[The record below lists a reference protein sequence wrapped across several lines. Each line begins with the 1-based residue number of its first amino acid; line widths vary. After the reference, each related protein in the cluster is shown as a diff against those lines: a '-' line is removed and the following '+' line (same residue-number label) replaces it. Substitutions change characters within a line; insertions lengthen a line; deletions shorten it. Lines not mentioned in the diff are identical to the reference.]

1 PNQVT
6 LGTFLGTFLFCLVA
20 LRSIRD
26 DSAYHLPA
34 LTAFVLTVISLSLFL
49 YFVHH
54 LVRSLQA
61 ENIVESVATLL
72 LDEIENFFPEA
83 PSSDSGED
91 EAERERKA
99 WDELE
104 GEISVLSEKAGYLQ
118 FIDTRQLLELASVHD
133 CRIRVIIRPGQ
144 LVLESGCLFA
154 CETSGEMSEKGKKQF
169 LDCFIVGRQ
178 RTPEQDIE
186 FEIRQLVEVGVR
198 ALSPG
203 INDPFTAMNCID
215 LLTVTLG
222 RIAQRNLP
230 ENVFYG
236 DDNVPRLQLRPTSFR
251 NLLDTA
257 FLQLRHDGVTRP
269 DVSIRLFEAL
279 FLIAQKKRNEEQ
291 LSAVCDF
298 ARMLEQEARDRSRS
312 DFDRE
317 CIRQNFERIME
328 LRE

>member
-1 PNQVT
+1 MT

-34 LTAFVLTVISLSLFL
+34 LTAFVLTVISLSLFP

-186 FEIRQLVEVGVR
+186 FEIRNSSTR
-198 ALSPG
+198 RSRRSCALPGNQRSIYRDELHRSP
-203 INDPFTAMNCID
+203 D
-215 LLTVTLG
+215 
-222 RIAQRNLP
+222 R
-230 ENVFYG
+230 Y
-236 DDNVPRLQLRPTSFR
+236 S
-251 NLLDTA
+251 
-257 FLQLRHDGVTRP
+257 RP
-269 DVSIRLFEAL
+269 DCAT
-279 FLIAQKKRNEEQ
+279 K
-291 LSAVCDF
+291 F
-298 ARMLEQEARDRSRS
+298 ARKRFLRG
-312 DFDRE
+312 
-317 CIRQNFERIME
+317 RQCSPASTPANQFS
-328 LRE
+328 

>member
-1 PNQVT
+1 MT
-6 LGTFLGTFLFCLVA
+6 
-20 LRSIRD
+20 
-26 DSAYHLPA
+26 
-34 LTAFVLTVISLSLFL
+34 
-49 YFVHH
+49 
-54 LVRSLQA
+54 
-61 ENIVESVATLL
+61 ENA
-72 LDEIENFFPEA
+72 
-83 PSSDSGED
+83 G
-91 EAERERKA
+91 
-99 WDELE
+99 
-104 GEISVLSEKAGYLQ
+104 AGY
-118 FIDTRQLLELASVHD
+118 R
-133 CRIRVIIRPGQ
+133 
-144 LVLESGCLFA
+144 
-154 CETSGEMSEKGKKQF
+154 
-169 LDCFIVGRQ
+169 
-178 RTPEQDIE
+178 
-186 FEIRQLVEVGVR
+186 IRQLVEVGVR

-298 ARMLEQEARDRSRS
+298 ARMLEQEARERSRS